1 MTSAPAV
8 AAEPTPAASATPSD
22 PAGGPGRTSASPRP
36 GARRRARPRL
46 GLLLSAGFLV
56 VVLLAALFPSLLAPG
71 DPFAGAS
78 GATLE
83 PPGPG
88 HWFGTDHLGRD
99 LYTRV
104 VHGTG
109 LTVAT
114 AAAAVAGAL
123 VVGGTLGLASGY
135 VGGVA
140 DTLLMRVVDVLLS
153 IPSLLLSLAVVAG
166 LGFGPVQVAVA
177 VGIGSVASF
186 ARIGRA
192 QALRI
197 SQAPFV
203 EAAPSFG
210 TRRILV
216 LLHHVVPNAVGPLVS
231 LAVLEFGSALLA
243 VSALSFLGYGVPR
256 PAAEW
261 GGLISD
267 GRSYLA
273 VAPWL
278 TALPGL
284 VIAATVLALQQ
295 VATSPAPADAPR

>member
-88 HWFGTDHLGRD
+88 HWLGTDHLGRD

-104 VHGTG
+104 VHGTR

-114 AAAAVAGAL
+114 AAAAAL
-123 VVGGTLGLASGY
+123 VLHGL
-135 VGGVA
+135 
-140 DTLLMRVVDVLLS
+140 
-153 IPSLLLSLAVVAG
+153 
-166 LGFGPVQVAVA
+166 
-177 VGIGSVASF
+177 
-186 ARIGRA
+186 
-192 QALRI
+192 
-197 SQAPFV
+197 
-203 EAAPSFG
+203 E
-210 TRRILV
+210 
-216 LLHHVVPNAVGPLVS
+216 
-231 LAVLEFGSALLA
+231 EFGVTAPGHWVHDAAAWAAAAGVGAPDIAADRAAMTS
-243 VSALSFLGYGVPR
+243 SRVPR
-256 PAAEW
+256 SWEA
-261 GGLISD
+261 
-267 GRSYLA
+267 
-273 VAPWL
+273 
-278 TALPGL
+278 
-284 VIAATVLALQQ
+284 
-295 VATSPAPADAPR
+295 